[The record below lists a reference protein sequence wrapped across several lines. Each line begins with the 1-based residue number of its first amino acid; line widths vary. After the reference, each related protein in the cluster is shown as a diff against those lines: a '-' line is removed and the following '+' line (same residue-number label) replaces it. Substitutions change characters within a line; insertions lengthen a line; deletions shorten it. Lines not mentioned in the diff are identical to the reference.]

1 VSESQK
7 PVLAKTQAI
16 RGTRDLLPTE
26 TEIWQFVERV
36 AQDTFRTFGFGEI
49 RLPMF
54 ERMSLF
60 ERAVGAETDIVSKE
74 MFNWIDDPEISN
86 ALRNLRTLMQDTNS
100 IPSVDGSPAGLK
112 LEALARS
119 GAFNNLAERVRIA
132 LRPEATA
139 SVCRA
144 YIERE
149 MQTLPQPVKLYY
161 MGPMFRRERPQK
173 GRYRQFFRIGAE
185 AMLRTVEDLR
195 SGISWLR
202 WPGRTDGFFGCV
214 TFDIVHTTKGQ
225 FWTCHQPQ

>member
-1 VSESQK
+1 MSESQK

-16 RGTRDLLPTE
+16 RGARDLLPSE
-26 TEIWQFVERV
+26 TELWQFVERT
-36 AQDTFRTFGFGEI
+36 AQETFRTFGYGEI

-54 ERMSLF
+54 ERMTLF

-86 ALRNLRTLMQDTNS
+86 ALKSLRTVMQDTKS
-100 IPSVDGSPAGLK
+100 IPSVDGSAARLK

-119 GAFNNLAERVRIA
+119 GAFNNLAERIRIA

-149 MQTLPQPVKLYY
+149 MQNLPQPVKLYY

-173 GRYRQFFRIGAE
+173 GR
-185 AMLRTVEDLR
+185 
-195 SGISWLR
+195 
-202 WPGRTDGFFGCV
+202 
-214 TFDIVHTTKGQ
+214 
-225 FWTCHQPQ
+225 